1 MLVKP
6 LLKTVKTKT
15 FLHDYLLSVGIENPE
30 KYLEGGEYN
39 SCHLNNIEKAAK
51 IIKQEVSLQEG
62 KIFVLIDSD
71 ADGQLSAAMFVN
83 FLWYLDYPLE
93 RIVYYEH
100 TGKQHG
106 LRTDENL
113 VEKIISSKSTI
124 CVIPDA
130 GTNDVEQAKL
140 LQEKGIEVIVLDH
153 HPIENQNPY
162 ATVVNVHN
170 EYSNPHLSGT
180 GVVHKFV
187 QFYCERYYYLVPEY
201 KDLVMV
207 SLISDIC
214 DLRNMENRAYVKDGL
229 KVIED
234 GTGNPFIKKMVSTF
248 NRKGNTPIGMSFGL
262 IPPIN
267 SICRADNIEN
277 KYLLFECLSGISEE
291 YSEGIKAARTTHR
304 FQVKT
309 TTEIA
314 EKVESELDLTNKTI
328 VQFVDSN
335 YKNYIGLAANKICG
349 AYNKATVL
357 LRKKKDGSFY
367 SGSIRS
373 PFDIASEIN
382 ETGLAYC
389 QGHERAC
396 GIEIKEENIESF
408 KKWLNGLTNTETEE
422 LIAAEISPSTITK
435 KLCILCL
442 NNKDLW
448 GASFNSGLGEPKF
461 RVKATVTNNDVLIC
475 GKSKNCARI
484 NIDNVYFWKFRCSDK
499 ELEKLTSYDVLE
511 LDMIVSLSLNEWQD
525 KISPQPIIDKWE
537 ISNVASTW
545 EDDF

>member
-6 LLKTVKTKT
+6 LLKAVKTKS

-39 SCHLNNIEKAAK
+39 DYYLNNIEKAAK
-51 IIKQEVSLQEG
+51 IIEQEVSLQEG

-83 FLWYLDYPLE
+83 FLLYLDYPLE
-93 RIVYYEH
+93 KIVYYEH
-100 TGKQHG
+100 SGKQHG

-130 GTNDVEQAKL
+130 GTNDVEQAKS
-140 LQEKGIEVIVLDH
+140 LQEKGIEVIILDH
-153 HPIENQNPY
+153 HPIENQNSY

-170 EYSNPHLSGT
+170 EYPNSNLSGT
-180 GVVHKFV
+180 GVVHKFI
-187 QFYCERYYYLVPEY
+187 QFYCHKYHYLVPEY

-214 DLRNMENRAYVKDGL
+214 DLRDMENRAYVKDGL
-229 KVIED
+229 NVIEE

-267 SICRADNIEN
+267 SVCRADNIEN

-291 YSEGIKAARTTHR
+291 YSEGIKVARTTHR

-328 VQFVDSN
+328 VQFVDSE

-349 AYNKATVL
+349 VYNKATIL
-357 LRKKKDGSFY
+357 LRKKKDNSFY
-367 SGSIRS
+367 SGSVRS

-382 ETGLAYC
+382 KTGLAYC

-396 GIEIKEENIESF
+396 GIEIEESKIEGF
-408 KKWLNGLTNTETEE
+408 RKWLNSLTNTETEE
-422 LIAAEISPSTITK
+422 IIAAEISPLTITK
-435 KLCILCL
+435 KLCSLCL
-442 NNKDLW
+442 DNKDLW

-461 RVKATVTNNDVLIC
+461 RVKTNVTNNDILIC

-484 NIDNVYFWKFRCSDK
+484 CIDNIYFWKFRCDEK
-499 ELEKLTSYDVLE
+499 ELEKLASSDFLE
-511 LDMIVSLSLNEWQD
+511 LDMIVSLNLNEWQGET
-525 KISPQPIIDKWE
+525 SPQPIISKWE
-537 ISNVASTW
+537 INSIEKTW